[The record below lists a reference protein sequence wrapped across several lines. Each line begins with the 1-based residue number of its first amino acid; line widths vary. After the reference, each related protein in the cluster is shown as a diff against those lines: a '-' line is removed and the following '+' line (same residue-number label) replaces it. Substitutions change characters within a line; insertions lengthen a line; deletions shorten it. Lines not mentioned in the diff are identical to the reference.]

1 MDESLLS
8 KAGVGVEFDVSS
20 GKLQLRNTIPT
31 SVTSAAGGGGSPRTQ
46 QQSQQPQTC
55 LNRLSTAADTKQSS
69 RDSRV
74 RQQGN
79 ISTAAV
85 TPELREAMLIEQ
97 KDEDTLEFM

>member
-31 SVTSAAGGGGSPRTQ
+31 SVTSTAGGGSPRTQ

-97 KDEDTLEFM
+97 KDEDTLELM